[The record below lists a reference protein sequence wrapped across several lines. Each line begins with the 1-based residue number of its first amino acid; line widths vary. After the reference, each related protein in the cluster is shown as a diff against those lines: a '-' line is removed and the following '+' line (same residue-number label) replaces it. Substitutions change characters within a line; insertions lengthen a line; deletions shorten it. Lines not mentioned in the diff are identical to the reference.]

1 MISERINIMIKCEDD
16 DDDNGYCGLMKLDD
30 ECSNGP
36 FSKKV

>member
-1 MISERINIMIKCEDD
+1 MISERINIMIKCED

-36 FSKKV
+36 F